1 MSLFFESI
9 ACQNGRLQNMVGHE
23 KRLNSTRKELLNS
36 SDTIKLDS
44 IPIPEFAKE
53 GLWKCRV
60 SYKYEISKIEFT
72 IHSHSQAQTFRLVKS
87 EMEYPF
93 KYENRS
99 EILKLFKQRGSCD
112 DIIIVNNKMI
122 TDSSI
127 GNLIFYDGKKW
138 VTPSSPLLKGTMR
151 TKLLEGGKIQ
161 SRSIQIEDLSG
172 FESLMMIN
180 ALNPFDQ
187 SRALPIEN
195 IKY

>member
-1 MSLFFESI
+1 
-9 ACQNGRLQNMVGHE
+9 
-23 KRLNSTRKELLNS
+23 
-36 SDTIKLDS
+36 
-44 IPIPEFAKE
+44 
-53 GLWKCRV
+53 
-60 SYKYEISKIEFT
+60 
-72 IHSHSQAQTFRLVKS
+72 
-87 EMEYPF
+87 
-93 KYENRS
+93 
-99 EILKLFKQRGSCD
+99 
-112 DIIIVNNKMI
+112 MI

-138 VTPSSPLLKGTMR
+138 LTPSSPLLKGTMR